1 MFSINPKVVY
11 RDFKGSNTSTEKLPT
26 KESIET
32 FWKGPWQKKTTF
44 THNAK
49 WLQQLESTYCSHVT
63 PKNYDINL
71 QLVNW
76 RISKIQR

>member
-1 MFSINPKVVY
+1 M
-11 RDFKGSNTSTEKLPT
+11 

-32 FWKGPWQKKTTF
+32 FWKGIWQKKTTF
-44 THNAK
+44 NHNAK

-71 QLVNW
+71 QLVNQ
-76 RISKIQR
+76 ILSKIQLQK